1 MKSHIVVVKF
11 VERNSLDR
19 TAHIPVIFS
28 AILDLA
34 HPVLPLRLKHV
45 NVDEPGT
52 QFAVVRLSQ
61 STVLIHVRMF

>member
-1 MKSHIVVVKF
+1 MKFHIVVVKF

-34 HPVLPLRLKHV
+34 HPVPPL
-45 NVDEPGT
+45 
-52 QFAVVRLSQ
+52 
-61 STVLIHVRMF
+61 